1 MGEGGLDPEGFPVEA
16 DRFAQ
21 VLDLDFSVASVAKV
35 QEVLKHSRADPT
47 VIGAG
52 CYVGEVLRR
61 TLGGAWQADGT
72 LAGLGRVTETSPLT
86 KARAGEDLV
95 AYVHTVLALAV

>member
-1 MGEGGLDPEGFPVEA
+1 MADGLDPEGFPVEA
-16 DRFAQ
+16 DRFAE
-21 VLDLDFSVASVAKV
+21 VLDLDFSVESVAKV
-35 QEVLKHSRADPT
+35 QAALKLNRSDPA

-61 TLGGAWQADGT
+61 TLGGAWQPDGT
-72 LAGLGRVTETSPLT
+72 LAGLGRVTETSPLA

-95 AYVHTVLALAV
+95 AYVNTVLAVAR

>member
-1 MGEGGLDPEGFPVEA
+1 MTLDPDGFPVEA

-21 VLDLDFSVASVAKV
+21 VLDLDFSVASVEKV
-35 QEVLKHSRADPT
+35 QLALKANRSDPM

-61 TLGGAWQADGT
+61 TLGGAWTEDGT
-72 LAGLGRVTETSPLT
+72 LAGVGKVSETSPLA

-95 AYVHTVLALAV
+95 GYVADVIRYAS